1 MNGNLLRIEL
11 GFYTMILLTFFFTGG
26 AVSTYIAIKNIVYD
40 ENGIQVGQCYLGGD
54 SEISAGSGGH

>member
-1 MNGNLLRIEL
+1 MYPRSGYFLVSNDLNH
-11 GFYTMILLTFFFTGG
+11 FFTGG